1 MEIEPDGLELDKP
14 SSGIV
19 LESIPGL
26 RNTAVERKMSDE
38 HEDSVPVIVNRGGVS
53 IVLHITQNSSDLP
66 LKVLHGNRLEMCRV
80 RA

>member
-26 RNTAVERKMSDE
+26 RNAAVERKMSDK
-38 HEDSVPVIVNRGGVS
+38 HEDSVPVMGTIFG
-53 IVLHITQNSSDLP
+53 L
-66 LKVLHGNRLEMCRV
+66 
-80 RA
+80 